1 MYIKYLS
8 GLIFAI
14 LLISPA
20 VAQPPGGRM
29 GPPPGAGP
37 MPGPGN
43 GPGQPGGD
51 WIKPLDSNQN
61 QRLEIEELQT
71 AIDRTFA
78 EFDRNA
84 NGTIEPGEAKFRP
97 DGGMPPRGVPNN
109 LGPRPQGPPPDGK
122 RLLPPFF
129 FKESLDRNE
138 PLTKADFDRNAKEI
152 FKQMDRNGDGV
163 VDKAESRPP
172 NGPDRGPGPHGPPMP
187 PNAQFIG
194 AELRFGD
201 KLVKGQPF
209 SAETV
214 IEDTRR
220 LFDGSTVTKSRRG
233 SIYRDGDGRTRREQP
248 MEIIAGVNIAGN
260 DNKPQM
266 LVFINDFTGKS
277 QIFLDITNKVA
288 RKTPIGNFPAPGE
301 PGQPADAKT
310 EALGTKTI
318 EGIKAE
324 GTRTTFE
331 IPPGQIGNDKPIEVV
346 TEKWF
351 SPELQVVV
359 MSRHVDPIAGEHVF
373 KLVNIRRAEPSAEL
387 FAIPAGFRVD
397 NPPGKRPE

>member
-1 MYIKYLS
+1 MYIKYLP
-8 GLIFAI
+8 GLILTI
-14 LLISPA
+14 LLILPV

-29 GPPPGAGP
+29 GPPPGK
-37 MPGPGN
+37 

-51 WIKPLDSNQN
+51 WIKPLDNNQN
-61 QRLEIEELQT
+61 EKLEPEELQ
-71 AIDRTFA
+71 AAVDRTFA

-84 NGTIEPGEAKFRP
+84 NGTIEPGEHRFRP
-97 DGGMPPRGVPNN
+97 GPAGPPPGFPDAMA
-109 LGPRPQGPPPDGK
+109 PRPQGPPPGDGK

-129 FKESLDRNE
+129 FKESFDRSE
-138 PLTKADFDRNAKEI
+138 PLSKADFERNAKDI
-152 FKQMDRNGDGV
+152 FKQLDRNGDGV
-163 VDKAESRPP
+163 LDKAESRPP
-172 NGPDRGPGPHGPPMP
+172 HGPDRGPGPNGPPMP
-187 PNAQFIG
+187 PNAQFVG

-233 SIYRDGDGRTRREQP
+233 AVYRDTDGRTRREQP
-248 MEIIAGVNIAGN
+248 LEMVGGVVISGS
-260 DNKPQM
+260 DNKAPM
-266 LVFINDFTGKS
+266 LIFINDFTAKS
-277 QIFLDITNKVA
+277 HIFLDVSARVA
-288 RKTPIGNFPAPGE
+288 RRMPIGDPAGRPE

-310 EALGTKTI
+310 ESLGTRTI
-318 EGIKAE
+318 EGVKVE

-331 IPPGQIGNDKPIEVV
+331 IPPGHLGNDKPIEVV

-359 MSRHVDPIAGEHVF
+359 MSRHVDPIAGEHIF
-373 KLVNIRRAEPSAEL
+373 KLVNIRRTEPSAEL
-387 FAIPAGFRVD
+387 FSVPAGFRVE